1 MTDLPKLTKKQ
12 QEILKLLYRF
22 RFLNRIQVQAFLG
35 HKDPKTINLWLR
47 DLRAKGYAE
56 WIYSTH
62 FAEKTK
68 PAIYYLALNGVRYLR
83 TLTRKSKDE
92 DGKIEVVPTY
102 PPEELR
108 KRYKEPTRSQTYID
122 RCVLIADCCL
132 ALTKEDTAN
141 EAKGK
146 KLRYYYQTEADYLLE
161 RSYYHFVLDFDDEP
175 IHPHLMYCQDKLD
188 KDGKEEATVESY
200 VLEVLDPTLPRY
212 RMKKCLSDYVKFLDD
227 EGDEWKEQTDTEKLP
242 VILFVC
248 PRMSDLIY
256 AKRWT
261 RKLIADAWYW
271 EDEDA
276 EKPRMRFTTAD
287 KLKQSGLLAKEIWEQ
302 A

>member
-1 MTDLPKLTKKQ
+1 MTELPKITKKQ
-12 QEILKLLYRF
+12 QEILRLLYSF
-22 RFLNRIQVQAFLG
+22 RFLNRIQIQAFLG

-47 DLRAKGYAE
+47 DLRAKGYVE

-68 PAIYYLALNGVRYLR
+68 PAIYYLGLNGVRYLR

-92 DGKIEVVPTY
+92 DGKAVMSPSY

-122 RCVLIADCCL
+122 RCILIAECCI
-132 ALTKEDTAN
+132 ALERKDTENETK
-141 EAKGK
+141 GR
-146 KLRYYYQTEADYLLE
+146 KLRYYYQTEAAYLLD
-161 RSYYHFVLDFDDEP
+161 RSYYHFVLDIDDELIRP
-175 IHPHLMYCQDKLD
+175 NLIFCQDKLN
-188 KDGKEEATVESY
+188 KAGKEENTVESY
-200 VLEVLDPTLPRY
+200 ILEVFGPTLPRY
-212 RMKKCLSDYVKFLDD
+212 RMKKRLGDYVKFLDD
-227 EGDEWKEQTDTEKLP
+227 EGDTWREQTDTEKLP
-242 VILFVC
+242 IILFVC
-248 PRMSDLIY
+248 PRTSDLIY
-256 AKRWT
+256 SKRRT

-276 EKPRMRFTTAD
+276 EKPHIRFTTAER
-287 KLKQSGLLAKEIWEQ
+287 LKEHGLLMKEVWEE